1 MSCPIVGAGGW
12 QRRKSSLWQTP
23 SAIQNY
29 YKTKVNTKQKYTK
42 CRHITKKDYPLWL
55 LPSSQRCKNI
65 YIYIS
70 INVIISLL
78 KDKNLTIISICTKK
92 LLIKSNVSLCVKIP
106 RKSRTEGNRPQHN
119 KGYIWKTHS
128 QQHPKWWKH
137 GSSPLKS
144 VIRQGCLWSL
154 ILFNANFEPYLE
166 HKQEKETNRL
176 QIRNKEVKL
185 SQLHRVS

>member
-1 MSCPIVGAGGW
+1 MKTNIHFQTFIEIPLYVMSCCRCRGMAVKEI
-12 QRRKSSLWQTP
+12 KSLTNSLCNPKLLQDK
-23 SAIQNY
+23 SKD
-29 YKTKVNTKQKYTK
+29 KTKIYQMQTY
-42 CRHITKKDYPLWL
+42 HKKDYPLWL
-55 LPSSQRCKNI
+55 LPSSQRCKNTSI
-65 YIYIS
+65 Y

-92 LLIKSNVSLCVKIP
+92 LLIKYNMFLCVKIP

-119 KGYIWKTHS
+119 KSYIWKTHS

-154 ILFNANFEPYLE
+154 ILFNANFEA
-166 HKQEKETNRL
+166 
-176 QIRNKEVKL
+176 L
-185 SQLHRVS
+185 SRA